1 MFLVAS
7 PGRSLPTQP
16 STLWLMLRKL
26 WTIWSEKSWSQASR
40 LTQWGSLTL
49 PAIGYS

>member
-7 PGRSLPTQP
+7 PGRSLPTQTM
-16 STLWLMLRKL
+16 TLWLMLRVL
-26 WTIWSEKSWSQASR
+26 WTISSGKNWSQASR
-40 LTQWGSLTL
+40 LTQWGSLTR